1 MQDKVKNR
9 DVVTPPVE
17 ERMTKGI
24 RKAPPRKV
32 PANTQCTYTHLLHA
46 HFFLYIFMRVHIHA
60 WLKVM
65 KKVFVACVSS
75 LFILMFH
82 PSLLFFHTHFDI
94 TFLSIF
100 LPNFPVLKAQDI
112 EMFGY
117 LAKSDANTGY
127 EPKQFDKITFVDN
140 DTMLI
145 DDPDLDEISD
155 FSKNTRDNTGMF
167 GVPSMFETSVSH
179 VSHGD
184 FALQIEDKRKHASA
198 NRLLDRGRERKKKRR
213 FCDQCCRIEVKEKST
228 EQYLESFSSDLQKIL
243 F

>member
-1 MQDKVKNR
+1 
-9 DVVTPPVE
+9 
-17 ERMTKGI
+17 
-24 RKAPPRKV
+24 
-32 PANTQCTYTHLLHA
+32 
-46 HFFLYIFMRVHIHA
+46 
-60 WLKVM
+60 
-65 KKVFVACVSS
+65 
-75 LFILMFH
+75 MFH

-184 FALQIEDKRKHASA
+184 FALEIEDKRKHASA
-198 NRLLDRGRERKKKRR
+198 NRLLDRGRERKKGSVISVAELKSKKSR
-213 FCDQCCRIEVKEKST
+213 QNSIWSHSLLTCRKF
-228 EQYLESFSSDLQKIL
+228 FSDERDL
-243 F
+243 